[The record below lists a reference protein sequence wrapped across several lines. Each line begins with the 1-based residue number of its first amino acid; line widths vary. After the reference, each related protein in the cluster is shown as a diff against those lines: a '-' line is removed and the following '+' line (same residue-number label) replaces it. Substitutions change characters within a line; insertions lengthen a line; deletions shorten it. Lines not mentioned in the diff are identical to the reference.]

1 LQQAVVA
8 FQHGE
13 QGAPSQGPGCHALD
27 AAKGLDHLNV
37 VEDPRGHRWGWLICL
52 TCHRGQPDRG
62 YPGDPGDPGSF
73 TVWSTPEPS
82 EGHAKQIHRFIARH

>member
-1 LQQAVVA
+1 MVSKGRHPKAPVA
-8 FQHGE
+8 N
-13 QGAPSQGPGCHALD
+13 ALD

-37 VEDPRGHRWGWLICL
+37 VEGHRGHRWGWLICL

-62 YPGDPGDPGSF
+62 YPGDPGSF

-82 EGHAKQIHRFIARH
+82 EGHAKQIHRFIARHQHD